1 MEPRADVTRGPY
13 MKTLPRAA
21 VKPYYAPGMYA
32 VTEVPAMIKIAPSLL
47 SADFARLSEDVED
60 VRSAG
65 ADWLH
70 FDVMDGVFVPNISIG
85 LPVLESL
92 RRSTDMFIDVHLMVT
107 KPVRY
112 AARFCDAGADMVTVH
127 AEADEPQYIIEAL
140 RDIRGH
146 GKKAGLAIKPAT
158 PGSVI
163 LPYLEYLDMVLI
175 MTVEPGFGGQTL
187 KNEALSKMRGVRAL
201 LDQSRPGCELEVDG
215 GVNVQ
220 TAPLVVDSGA
230 NVLVAGN
237 AVFSKPDRA
246 SAIRELRMA
255 ADIRA

>member
-1 MEPRADVTRGPY
+1 
-13 MKTLPRAA
+13 
-21 VKPYYAPGMYA
+21 MYA
-32 VTEVPAMIKIAPSLL
+32 VTEVPKMIKIAPSLL
-47 SADFARLSEDVED
+47 SADFVRLKDEVEA
-60 VRSAG
+60 VCAAG

-70 FDVMDGVFVPNISIG
+70 FDVMDGMFVPNISIG

-92 RRSTDMFIDVHLMVT
+92 RRSTDMFIDAHLMVA

-127 AEADEPQYIIEAL
+127 VEADEPHYIIEAL
-140 RDIRGH
+140 RDIHGH

-175 MTVEPGFGGQTL
+175 MTVEPGFGGQSL
-187 KNEALSKMRGVRAL
+187 KSEALSKMRGVRAL
-201 LDQSRPGCELEVDG
+201 LEQSRPCCELEVDG

-230 NVLVAGN
+230 SVLVAGN
-237 AVFSKPDRA
+237 AVFSKADRT

-255 ADIRA
+255 ADIKA